1 MKQSCRQSSVACP
14 RLARLLLLLWLS
26 GSVIPAVS
34 GADRVVLRNL
44 KIITDKTVT
53 AFDEDGVRLDSTQ
66 VLGWDEI
73 EKAKVA
79 PDKQEAFDKMLGEL
93 GGDLYRVRQRLTVG
107 DYEGLL
113 PHAEAVHQRYVGRTS
128 DTAYTVLQALM
139 WGRLAV
145 GQREAALAPYLQCYD
160 ILARRGKTELPL
172 PGERRLLFDPKTAL
186 TSDMTPV
193 WFDTRAARA
202 EMPKVYQV
210 IRGMKD
216 RPDGVFI
223 YYASL
228 ASAAGDD
235 QTAEKVLGAVRS
247 AQTPI
252 TELRDII
259 GAQREVL
266 TQVTP
271 NVAVRHL
278 SDNIDKLSGDNMPL
292 GLYWLGRYRLNSDEL
307 ETQHLGLLDLLR
319 VPAVYGDRQPELA
332 GAALLLAMQK
342 LADQKDVRGSVA
354 LRGELLA
361 GYGSTYSAKLVNRQ
375 PSPQPNPDP

>member
-1 MKQSCRQSSVACP
+1 M
-14 RLARLLLLLWLS
+14 LLLLCLS
-26 GSVIPAVS
+26 GSVIPTVS
-34 GADRVVLRNL
+34 GADRIVLRNL

-53 AFDEDGVRLDSTQ
+53 AFDEDGVRLDGTQ
-66 VLGWDEI
+66 TLGWDEI

-93 GGDLYRVRQRLTVG
+93 GGHLYRIHQRLMVG

-113 PHAEAVHQRYVGRTS
+113 PHAESVQERFVGRTS

-160 ILARRGKTELPL
+160 IMVRRAKSEIPL
-172 PGERRLLFDPKTAL
+172 PGERRLVFDAKTAL
-186 TSDMTPV
+186 TSDITPV
-193 WFDTRAARA
+193 WFDANAAKA
-202 EMPKVYQV
+202 EMPKVYEV
-210 IRGMKD
+210 MRGMKQ

-235 QTAEKVLGAVRS
+235 QAAEKGLGAVRS
-247 AQTPI
+247 KEATI

-259 GAQREVL
+259 AAQREIL
-266 TQVTP
+266 TLATTDI
-271 NVAVRHL
+271 AVRHL
-278 SDNIDKLSGDNMPL
+278 KDNLEKLSGENMPL
-292 GLYWLGRYRLNSDEL
+292 ALYWLGRHQLKSDDL
-307 ETQHLGLLDLLR
+307 ETQRRGLLDLLR
-319 VPAVYGDRQPELA
+319 VPSVYGTSQPDLA

-342 LADQKDVRGSVA
+342 LAEMKDVRGSIA
-354 LRGELLA
+354 LRGVLLA
-361 GYGSTYSAKLVNRQ
+361 EYGGTYSAKQLVRQ
-375 PSPQPNPDP
+375 PPSEPQP